1 MRIKFSLVDEN
12 KLWVTAENKKIF
24 KHPKISLA
32 VNKYISQFEG
42 YYDEDKFIFTANIE
56 SLSELYFDLRKKFSS
71 LGHDVVLDDNL
82 NNQVSQKENEEN
94 FFLNACIK
102 AKNVWEGKIETE
114 EFHHFSQH
122 IQNNFNH
129 HEKLTRRQLLSAFHL
144 ASISSAC
151 NFSVPGAGKT
161 TIVLAAYSYLNALP
175 KSDSRYVDCM
185 FVVGPISCFDA
196 WERDFKF
203 WFLKDLKSIRFQSSV
218 DKIQKERI
226 VKGIDLTHKDDDLH
240 LAHFATFSYNQELFK
255 YLFNRRRVMFVI
267 DEAHYIK
274 AEDGVWS
281 NAALNMAKLAKS
293 RVILTGTPAAQGYED
308 LKNLFD
314 FIHPDRNIIGF
325 NRAQLKQ
332 MTQTVMSSENLHDKI
347 KPFFTNIKK
356 SDLGLPEP
364 EFTHLKIPMSS
375 LQQKIYNQIE
385 YRFAKSYKELA
396 AQNKFSKKLFKNA
409 NLIRLRQAASNPVQ
423 LLQPLEDELIKDD
436 NLEDVQMVKA
446 IQSISEDIL
455 KFENEKDLEKLKSL
469 AHEIKKSISNSER
482 VLIWSYSVKNVTLI
496 SDYLKRTFPEIEVFC
511 VTGSTP
517 VEVNQS
523 VDSEELELT
532 RVATINKFRQSP
544 SAVLIATAQC
554 IGESISLHKECHKA
568 IYFDRDFDCG
578 RFIQSKNRIDRYDKN
593 PIQAKFVFLS
603 SKDTVDERIH
613 NALEEKEKRMEK
625 IIDKED
631 IPMFYEDAEND
642 YINNIEAIVKAYEL
656 RQL

>member
-1 MRIKFSLVDEN
+1 
-12 KLWVTAENKKIF
+12 
-24 KHPKISLA
+24 
-32 VNKYISQFEG
+32 
-42 YYDEDKFIFTANIE
+42 
-56 SLSELYFDLRKKFSS
+56 
-71 LGHDVVLDDNL
+71 
-82 NNQVSQKENEEN
+82 
-94 FFLNACIK
+94 
-102 AKNVWEGKIETE
+102 
-114 EFHHFSQH
+114 
-122 IQNNFNH
+122 
-129 HEKLTRRQLLSAFHL
+129 
-144 ASISSAC
+144 
-151 NFSVPGAGKT
+151 
-161 TIVLAAYSYLNALP
+161 
-175 KSDSRYVDCM
+175 
-185 FVVGPISCFDA
+185 
-196 WERDFKF
+196 
-203 WFLKDLKSIRFQSSV
+203 
-218 DKIQKERI
+218 
-226 VKGIDLTHKDDDLH
+226 
-240 LAHFATFSYNQELFK
+240 
-255 YLFNRRRVMFVI
+255 
-267 DEAHYIK
+267 
-274 AEDGVWS
+274 
-281 NAALNMAKLAKS
+281 
-293 RVILTGTPAAQGYED
+293 
-308 LKNLFD
+308 
-314 FIHPDRNIIGF
+314 
-325 NRAQLKQ
+325 
-332 MTQTVMSSENLHDKI
+332 
-347 KPFFTNIKK
+347 
-356 SDLGLPEP
+356 
-364 EFTHLKIPMSS
+364 PMSS
-375 LQQKIYNQIE
+375 LQQKIYDQIE
-385 YRFAKSYKELA
+385 YRFVKSYKELA
-396 AQNKFSKKLFKNA
+396 AQNKFSKKLFKSA

-423 LLQPLEDELIKDD
+423 LLQPLEDELFKDD

-446 IQSISEDIL
+446 IQSISEDIN

-496 SDYLKRTFPEIEVFC
+496 SECLKKTFPEIEVFC

-593 PIQAKFVFLS
+593 PIQAKFIFLS